1 MIWYQIRRAF
11 AFGRVKHPDLE
22 PFLTWVPL
30 AIGLALSVIC
40 ELLPVRP
47 QLTGDGSVSRHM
59 LTVFAILPGF
69 YIAALSAIATFSREE
84 MDFEMPN
91 PAPKLILRTRGRDE
105 EVSLTFRMF
114 LSHMFSYLTALS
126 FVAVFLFVAAELLA
140 PSAKVFLNKVPD
152 ELIISTIRVSVR
164 EACNQL
170 LSGGYL
176 FLSFWFAAKIV
187 LTTMIGLYFLA
198 ERIHRPNA

>member
-1 MIWYQIRRAF
+1 MGAFSNWISSFSYLRAASGSASTNRGRERQQAHVDRIRHSSWILYCGAF
-11 AFGRVKHPDLE
+11 CNCDIQSG
-22 PFLTWVPL
+22 
-30 AIGLALSVIC
+30 
-40 ELLPVRP
+40 
-47 QLTGDGSVSRHM
+47 GDGFRDAQSRSKAY
-59 LTVFAILPGF
+59 FK
-69 YIAALSAIATFSREE
+69 
-84 MDFEMPN
+84 N
-91 PAPKLILRTRGRDE
+91 KGRDE